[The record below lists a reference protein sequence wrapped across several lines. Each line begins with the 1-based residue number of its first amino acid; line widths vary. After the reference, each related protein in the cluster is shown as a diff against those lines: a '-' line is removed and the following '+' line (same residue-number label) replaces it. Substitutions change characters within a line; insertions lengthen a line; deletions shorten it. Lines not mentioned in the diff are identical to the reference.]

1 MQVTLQKTW
10 QSNSNIHRSLHKI
23 SGHNEEKEI
32 RQAETQCCIRPKFE
46 NKSCCSSCN
55 KNSLL
60 CYRAMSG
67 ILITLELFITIL
79 IKLGSFLIMIIIVI
93 IHKIN
98 LELGAIN
105 LANDNNVIFDN
116 DPTLF

>member
-1 MQVTLQKTW
+1 
-10 QSNSNIHRSLHKI
+10 
-23 SGHNEEKEI
+23 
-32 RQAETQCCIRPKFE
+32 
-46 NKSCCSSCN
+46 
-55 KNSLL
+55 
-60 CYRAMSG
+60 MSG